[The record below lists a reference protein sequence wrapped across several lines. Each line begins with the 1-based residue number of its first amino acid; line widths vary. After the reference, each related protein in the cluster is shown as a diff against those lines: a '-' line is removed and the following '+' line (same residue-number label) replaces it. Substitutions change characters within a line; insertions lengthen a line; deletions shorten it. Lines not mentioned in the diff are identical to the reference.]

1 MTVNYLKNQELHATD
16 SVMDDRFKKI
26 SHWIYPFCFM
36 FLEIPEVVQWLPAV
50 RQCWEEAVGGP
61 PSPAQTGWT
70 EQHEKE
76 GAGSLYGWTTEE
88 PRQSKL
94 SQGIFSLVKP
104 LDAGFSFE
112 FSKIAFCHLE
122 KLRGLNG
129 LGLF

>member
-1 MTVNYLKNQELHATD
+1 MTVNYLKNQELHAID
-16 SVMDDRFKKI
+16 SVMDDRLKKI
-26 SHWIYPFCFM
+26 PHWIYPFCFM

-50 RQCWEEAVGGP
+50 RHCWEEAVGGP

-94 SQGIFSLVKP
+94 SQGIFSLSNLLMQDFHLNFQKLHSVIW
-104 LDAGFSFE
+104 
-112 FSKIAFCHLE
+112 KI
-122 KLRGLNG
+122 
-129 LGLF
+129 